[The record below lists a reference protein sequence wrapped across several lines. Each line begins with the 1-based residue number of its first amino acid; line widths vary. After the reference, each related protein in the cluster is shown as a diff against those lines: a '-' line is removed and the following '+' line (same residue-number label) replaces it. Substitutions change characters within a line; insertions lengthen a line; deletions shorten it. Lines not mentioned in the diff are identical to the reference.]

1 MISVNN
7 CYGFS
12 HEAAPSGPEGNT
24 MIVLMAALALFALL
38 LGALNLVTGP
48 VGLGMAAFIAAWLA
62 LFAARD
68 ALARRRAHAS
78 SR

>member
-1 MISVNN
+1 
-7 CYGFS
+7 
-12 HEAAPSGPEGNT
+12 

-68 ALARRRAHAS
+68 ALARRRSHAG